1 MLKKT
6 TFQRAHGNVKV
17 KINNNEINRFYQAGS
32 AKVFYPKSSQKFKE
46 LVLVNTAGGITSG
59 DNFSYD
65 FEIVN
70 KSKIFLTT
78 QTAERAYKGFNEKA
92 KIKISLT
99 VSFHGYI
106 RFETR
111 FDLMKTISGKVYS
124 TCRTGV

>member
-1 MLKKT
+1 MLNKKT
-6 TFQRAHGNVKV
+6 TFQRAHGDINVKI
-17 KINNNEINRFYQAGS
+17 KNNEINRFYQSGS

-78 QTAERAYKGFNEKA
+78 QTAERAYKGL
-92 KIKISLT
+92 SLI
-99 VSFHGYI
+99 HI
-106 RFETR
+106 
-111 FDLMKTISGKVYS
+111 
-124 TCRTGV
+124 

>member
-6 TFQRAHGNVKV
+6 TFQRAQGNINV
-17 KINNNEINRFYQAGS
+17 KINNNEINRFYQSGS

-46 LVLVNTAGGITSG
+46 LILVNTAGGITSG
-59 DNFSYD
+59 DNFAYD
-65 FEIVN
+65 FEIIN

-99 VSFHGYI
+99 VDDTSNLFGYH
-106 RFETR
+106 
-111 FDLMKTISGKVYS
+111 KN
-124 TCRTGV
+124 